1 MVQIVIHTYMAFTVS
16 FSSSIHLTYLR
27 RVAVMS
33 QIICG
38 VADVRA
44 LQWLQN
50 ISQLELLVLELSIS

>member
-1 MVQIVIHTYMAFTVS
+1 
-16 FSSSIHLTYLR
+16 
-27 RVAVMS
+27 MS